1 MNTSYGHSFISSR
14 ALRLAF
20 SLVGTSLIVGLG
32 LLRVHTQAQFTF
44 ASLMLLPVLANTWLV
59 GRVGG
64 WLSAILAAL
73 MWGYADH
80 VSTGAHETT
89 WIPGL
94 RAANKTP

>member
-32 LLRVHTQAQFTF
+32 LFAESIRKLNSF
-44 ASLMLLPVLANTWLV
+44 ASAHAASVLANTWLV

-73 MWGYADH
+73 MLGYADH
-80 VSTGAHETT
+80 VSTGAHEDY
-89 WIPGL
+89 IGF
-94 RAANKTP
+94 RSKCIYSSD